1 MVEEKTLPME
11 DLFLDQGE
19 VPEDD
24 WNSLCRILGC
34 DQLDVVRIMIPKDS
48 ITIDIPYRGKEK

>member
-1 MVEEKTLPME
+1 MVEEKTLPVD

-19 VPEDD
+19 IPEDV

-34 DQLDVVRIMIPKDS
+34 DQLDVVRILIPKDS
-48 ITIDIPYRGKEK
+48 IVIDIPYKVKEK